1 VGRRR
6 CLGQL
11 ADLGFTGY
19 ARHGYVVRC
28 ERREKG
34 IEEREERERSEREC
48 LAGRCFRYLGGYGM
62 AWVSGVRVQQGVE
75 AEGR

>member
-1 VGRRR
+1 M
-6 CLGQL
+6 
-11 ADLGFTGY
+11 
-19 ARHGYVVRC
+19 RC